1 MSDRIRHLAGG
12 AGAIV
17 LVAVMAIAPAG
28 CGGDSDDGTTETRP
42 AVEPAPAVPEADR
55 PPKVTTCRV
64 EGVRKGRLISSN
76 VGCTAARAV
85 ATQWLDDGS
94 CAPPAGESR
103 SSCTI
108 DGFRCLA
115 VATGQGTSVSCSR
128 SQRAIGFLAAP
139 R

>member
-1 MSDRIRHLAGG
+1 MSGWIRHLAGG

-17 LVAVMAIAPAG
+17 LLLAAMALAG
-28 CGGDSDDGTTETRP
+28 CGDDSDDGTTETRP
-42 AVEPAPAVPEADR
+42 AVEPAPAAPEGNR

-76 VGCTAARAV
+76 VGCPAARAV
-85 ATQWLDDGS
+85 ATQWLEDGN
-94 CAPPAGESR
+94 CAPAAGESR

-115 VATGQGTSVSCSR
+115 VAAGQGTSVSCAR
-128 SQRAIGFLAAP
+128 SQRAIGFLVAP